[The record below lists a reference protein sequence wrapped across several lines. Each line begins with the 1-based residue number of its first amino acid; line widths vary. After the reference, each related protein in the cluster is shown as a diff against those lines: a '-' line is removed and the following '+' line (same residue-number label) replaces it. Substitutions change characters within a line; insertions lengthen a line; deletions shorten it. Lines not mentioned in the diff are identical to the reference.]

1 MASDLLPWLPI
12 VSSMPSPSFQIKLP
26 SAIAFTSSNPSIF
39 SSILLWNSYWYTN
52 ATLTHFCFHFIR
64 LRGVLKF
71 LSKELSVSNAKM
83 QSWYQLKRILYHCQF
98 LWADD
103 QQLKLG
109 TQVVWKCVQWYA
121 VYAQSNFIL
130 SKRFVYKCK
139 STYLFGGLSHSLSY
153 TLLLEVFYFS
163 NKVVIYRN
171 RSLWGHFG
179 VSPSKVSGVVT
190 SLAVRGTFGL
200 ADSTTAIF
208 LPKDFNQSLRV
219 SDSFRPMWCV
229 RSLSAILNWMI
240 TSSLV
245 ARFRTKA
252 SLVPS
257 VWILVS
263 LSYRERKD
271 LTAVLKSLRL

>member
-1 MASDLLPWLPI
+1 MIFLDAYCIVWPLWVSWHRSNMASDLLPWLPI

-26 SAIAFTSSNPSIF
+26 SAIPFTSSNPSIF

-52 ATLTHFCFHFIR
+52 ATLTHFFHFIR

-171 RSLWGHFG
+171 RSLWWSFTLQGEWCCHF
-179 VSPSKVSGVVT
+179 
-190 SLAVRGTFGL
+190 
-200 ADSTTAIF
+200 
-208 LPKDFNQSLRV
+208 
-219 SDSFRPMWCV
+219 
-229 RSLSAILNWMI
+229 
-240 TSSLV
+240 TSSKRDIWFSWLYYSNIS
-245 ARFRTKA
+245 AERFQ
-252 SLVPS
+252 S
-257 VWILVS
+257 V
-263 LSYRERKD
+263 
-271 LTAVLKSLRL
+271 